1 MIDAVRRSIAG
12 DKPVFLLIAG
22 PNGASKST
30 FSEKRLKPLRL
41 PCIDPDAVAKELF
54 GRYVENR
61 DEAIKATV
69 EASLRARKHLL
80 QGKSIALESVF
91 SDRKGYK
98 LGLLEEARRAG
109 FKTVLVFI
117 GVDSPEIC
125 IARVQDR
132 VNLGGHNVPDNVV
145 RDRFPRCFANL
156 RKALAKIDIALLID
170 NSGCYGPDTQVGGSR
185 HYMFGIVEVGV
196 RAEILEPVPH
206 WFTRFGIAEAV

>member
-1 MIDAVRRSIAG
+1 MNDAVWRSIAG

-30 FSEKRLKPLRL
+30 FSEKKLKPLGL
-41 PCIDPDAVAKELF
+41 PCVDPDAVAKEMF

-61 DEAIKATV
+61 EEAIQATV
-69 EASLRARKHLL
+69 EASLRARRHFLE
-80 QGKSIALESVF
+80 GKSIALESVF

-98 LGLLEEARRAG
+98 LGMLEEARRAG
-109 FKTVLVFI
+109 FRTVLVFI

-132 VNLGGHNVPDNVV
+132 VNHGGHDVADDVI

-156 RKALAKIDIALLID
+156 RKALSRVDIAILVD
-170 NSGCYGPDTQVGGSR
+170 NSGCYGPDTPVDASR
-185 HYMFGIVEVGV
+185 HYVFGVVGASP
-196 RAEILEPVPH
+196 RPEILEPVPN
-206 WFTRFGIAEAV
+206 WFTHFGIANVI

>member
-30 FSEKRLKPLRL
+30 FSKKRLKPLGL

-61 DEAIKATV
+61 DEAIQATV
-69 EASLRARKHLL
+69 EASIRARKHLL
-80 QGKSIALESVF
+80 KGKSIALESVF

-98 LGLLEEARRAG
+98 LGLLEESRRAG
-109 FKTVLVFI
+109 FKSVLIFI

-125 IARVQDR
+125 IARIQDR
-132 VNLGGHNVPDNVV
+132 VTLGGHDVPDNII

-156 RKALAKIDIALLID
+156 RKALAKIDVALLID
-170 NSGCYGPDTQVGGSR
+170 NSGCYGPDAQEVGSR
-185 HYMFGIVEVGV
+185 HYMFGFVEAGIRTDIVEP
-196 RAEILEPVPH
+196 LPD
-206 WFTRFGIAEAV
+206 WFTRFGIADVI